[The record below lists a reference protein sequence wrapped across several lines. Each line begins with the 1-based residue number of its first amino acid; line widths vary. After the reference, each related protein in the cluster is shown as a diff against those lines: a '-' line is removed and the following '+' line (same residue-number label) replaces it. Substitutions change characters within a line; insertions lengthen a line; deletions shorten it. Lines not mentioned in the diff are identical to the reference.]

1 MRWDSVLAGIVLGLL
16 VPILGFFIYGFIYTT
31 WVRPHL
37 DLPYFI
43 RDIFLGTRQF
53 QAPILSLSLIANL
66 GIFFLFNRYQMAN
79 AMRGVLIAT
88 FIYGL
93 VIVVLWF

>member
-1 MRWDSVLAGIVLGLL
+1 MRLDSPLAGIVLGLL

-37 DLPYFI
+37 DLQYFI
-43 RDIFLGTRQF
+43 DDIFLGTRQF

-66 GIFFLFNRYQMAN
+66 GIFFLFNRFQMAS